1 MHEFSIDRHNNKGL
15 LLIIVQ
21 ILDSFESQDTQ
32 EIVRQPKSHPKDATT
47 AQEVQT
53 INEHTI
59 EINELESMDRDVPPS
74 LLEVDRK
81 QSITEETRENK
92 TSLIEQ
98 IALDRKSPPTFIP
111 EVIYSIRI
119 EHIIY

>member
-1 MHEFSIDRHNNKGL
+1 M
-15 LLIIVQ
+15 Q

-32 EIVRQPKSHPKDATT
+32 EIVRQPKSHPKDTTT
-47 AQEVQT
+47 AEEVQT
-53 INEHTI
+53 SNEHTI
-59 EINELESMDRDVPPS
+59 EINELQSMDRDVPLS

-81 QSITEETRENK
+81 QSIPEETRENK